1 MIIMIQSLLVIDV
14 GKYTKYFLNLE
25 HRHFN
30 KKQKTIK
37 SLHVQLSDNSVVKKD
52 NKILKKDFPLSHQ

>member
-1 MIIMIQSLLVIDV
+1 MW

-52 NKILKKDFPLSHQ
+52 NKILKKISRCHTNERSLC